1 MGKVSK
7 RSWKQAE
14 GWCEQVNT
22 SVPGN
27 GVKWR
32 KIDGALTCGDQHLT
46 HPGSVGQSPPPRFQ
60 RRWVQRG
67 NASKRGWKQAEGL
80 MCEPAPRL
88 RNDLPPSQT
97 RTSSQRRRMIKFGAD
112 GKTPPA
118 HVSSSFL
125 PFASLMC
132 SFDAKTRCGTTAI
145 RLLKKQWLFLFR
157 FWTNLSIVSRNK
169 ACL

>member
-1 MGKVSK
+1 
-7 RSWKQAE
+7 
-14 GWCEQVNT
+14 
-22 SVPGN
+22 
-27 GVKWR
+27 
-32 KIDGALTCGDQHLT
+32 
-46 HPGSVGQSPPPRFQ
+46 
-60 RRWVQRG
+60 
-67 NASKRGWKQAEGL
+67 

-145 RLLKKQWLFLFR
+145 RLFKKQWLFLFR
-157 FWTNLSIVSRNK
+157 FRTNLSIVSRNK
-169 ACL
+169 ACLQVELNSFTQIVHICLQHQLGFTQMSPTRLLHPLTWFLFMDYLILIVLLSLIPQLN

>member
-1 MGKVSK
+1 MAENRWCADMWRPASHSPRK
-7 RSWKQAE
+7 RRS
-14 GWCEQVNT
+14 
-22 SVPGN
+22 
-27 GVKWR
+27 
-32 KIDGALTCGDQHLT
+32 
-46 HPGSVGQSPPPRFQ
+46 
-60 RRWVQRG
+60 
-67 NASKRGWKQAEGL
+67 
-80 MCEPAPRL
+80 EPATTFPEALGSERKCIKKRL
-88 RNDLPPSQT
+88 KTRRGFDVRAGAAAPKYLPPSQT

-145 RLLKKQWLFLFR
+145 RLFKKQWLFLFR
-157 FWTNLSIVSRNK
+157 FRTNLSIVSRNK